1 MAVAWALNVWATN
14 SWVGM
19 NAGPPNAWRGDS
31 TPTPTPSTST
41 PSGVSKRGRKRELI
55 VNLRDVQSRESTAEF
70 LKSQLRLRQGIVE
83 PEAPSVPKE
92 SRAQRLARQKLER
105 EALRNMEIERRQ
117 EEARLQTEQNNAIL
131 SLLMIGSQ

>member
-1 MAVAWALNVWATN
+1 LTAWATGAWK
-14 SWVGM
+14 VG
-19 NAGPPNAWRGDS
+19 AWRGTAWAVNAPPPPPPPD
-31 TPTPTPSTST
+31 TSR
-41 PSGVSKRGRKRELI
+41 PGVRKAKRREFI
-55 VNLRDVQSRESTAEF
+55 VNLRDVQNRESTADF

-105 EALRNMEIERRQ
+105 EALRNMESERRQ
-117 EEARLQTEQNNAIL
+117 EEARVLTEQNNAIL